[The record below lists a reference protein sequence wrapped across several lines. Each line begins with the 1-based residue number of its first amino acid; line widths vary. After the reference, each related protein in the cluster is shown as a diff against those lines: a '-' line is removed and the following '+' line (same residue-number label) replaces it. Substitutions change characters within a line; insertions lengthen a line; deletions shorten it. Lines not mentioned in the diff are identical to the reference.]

1 MGLSKR
7 GFMYQGSVDRT
18 LGNDAS
24 ASAQFRTGS
33 TPTVIYLREGT
44 STSNSV
50 AFRLFEVS
58 ATSGVSGSVQGQNL
72 NRLIGGSASASLGVL
87 SASVT
92 GASVTSLIAYDVIP
106 GGNKSGGTAVCSKVR
121 TLSPATTYLMQFQNL
136 SNSVTLVHATLV
148 WSEGEPEPYD
158 ALG

>member
-7 GFMYQGSVDRT
+7 GFIYQGSVDRT
-18 LGNDAS
+18 LGNGAS
-24 ASAQFRTGS
+24 ASAQFRTGA

-44 STSNSV
+44 STLGSV

-58 ATSGVSGSVQGQNL
+58 ATSGASGSAQGQNL
-72 NRLIGGSASASLGVL
+72 NRTVAGSASASLGVL

-92 GASVTSLIAYDVIP
+92 GASVTTLIAYDVIP
-106 GGNKSGGTAVCSKVR
+106 TGNKSGGTAVCSKVR
-121 TLSPATTYLMQFQNL
+121 TLNPDATYLMQFTNL
-136 SNSVTLVHATLV
+136 SNDTTLIHATLV